1 MFENRVPRE
10 ILGPKRNEVTG
21 EWRKVHYEEHQ
32 DLQSLSNV
40 QRVSK
45 LRRIKWDVQGGRM
58 DKNINVFRVLM
69 GKYKEND

>member
-1 MFENRVPRE
+1 VFENRVPRE